1 MKKSDLHMTNQ
12 KAMRI
17 RVVGFVVLLISAVFT
32 EGLGQKFKD
41 IYPTIEQAE
50 DEQALPVLNAYLIN
64 DLDHPGANL
73 LVTMIYDRRYK
84 AADVLTEYE
93 MAVANAQRAKLRLAK
108 CGAIVTERDVKKNS
122 SYYSQFGTGTDSKGR
137 AIVAFSTVSAAL
149 VNKNDSVTSFL
160 NKVPSIYKSFVGAVN
175 SYDQAIKMFYQI
187 NSRYNS
193 LDDLYLLYNDQL
205 GDSLAMLKQAY
216 DSTLYYLDDYKK
228 QIVEYPINN
237 YKQDYVVKDID
248 TYRLSGLITQ
258 SDFLSNNIEI
268 WNYGQWVDDVNK
280 LVGDDISTLRKDI
293 ITYEQNINTSLEKAA
308 KASNFNSFEPID
320 RNKELL
326 FKLKKF
332 DNRSLLASI
341 FQYKNRMQYLKNKTH
356 NTSYYDTASNIDHQ
370 SKYAFYG
377 EMVNDYYLVDSMLK
391 EVKSRMSPI
400 NIDKHK
406 QFIQTYY
413 DGNIGV
419 GEYIGKESKSIKQ
432 GFQEY
437 IGTLREA
444 IMDDI
449 IADTV
454 FTEKIVRFGKRK
466 IPLAVSKTFSIDSIK
481 HGALEATHLKENTD
495 GSRYTAGVH
504 KSTRGIKNAIAYV
517 ARISP
522 NEKVTWYKEYDIAID
537 SAGSDAD
544 NFVTDMQLTSVGCAI
559 IVRSRHLTNQSV
571 LNSLIYI
578 DEEGNE
584 QLNQRLDENAYP
596 RTINYSEKTNSFI
609 IGFRDNDQ
617 NQVLTRESPTTLMNI
632 NVLGDL
638 LWNVS
643 YTFSGTLE
651 NVVNTNDGYILAGNF
666 TAKKDKNGNAVRTKI
681 NEKQTNVYLD
691 FVSDQG
697 VVSNTKLIT
706 SGESFYLTDVVK
718 VNDSNISL
726 LGHKGIYD
734 PAFRKSQSDK
744 DAVYIFTNAKLKV
757 IYSDL

>member
-1 MKKSDLHMTNQ
+1 MKKSILHMISQ
-12 KAMRI
+12 KAMHLRI
-17 RVVGFVVLLISAVFT
+17 VGFVILFSNAVCI

-41 IYPTIEQAE
+41 IYPTIQQAD
-50 DEQALPVLNAYLIN
+50 DEQALPVLNAYLMN
-64 DLDHPGANL
+64 DLDHAGANL
-73 LVTMIYDRRYK
+73 LMTMIYDRRYK

-93 MAVANAQRAKLRLAK
+93 MAVANAQRAKLRLTK
-108 CGAIVTERDVKKNS
+108 CGAVVTEKDVKKNS
-122 SYYSQFGTGTDSKGR
+122 SYYSQFGTGIDSKGR
-137 AIVAFSTVSAAL
+137 AIVAFSTVSAAM
-149 VNKNDSVTSFL
+149 VNKNDSITLFL
-160 NKVPSIYKSFVGAVN
+160 NKAPGIYKSFVGAVN
-175 SYDQAIKMFYQI
+175 SYDKAIKMFYQI

-205 GDSLAMLKQAY
+205 GDSLAMLKKAY

-228 QIVEYPINN
+228 RIAEYPINN
-237 YKQDYVVKDID
+237 YKQDYQIEDID

-280 LVGDDISTLRKDI
+280 LVGDDISLLRKEI
-293 ITYEQNINTSLEKAA
+293 VTYEQNINASLEKAA
-308 KASNFNSFEPID
+308 MASNLTSFQPID

-341 FQYKNRMQYLKNKTH
+341 FQYKDRMQYLKNRTH
-356 NTSYYDTASNIDHQ
+356 NTAYYDTASNIDPQ

-377 EMVNDYYLVDSMLK
+377 EMVNDYYLVDSMIK

-419 GEYIGKESKSIKQ
+419 GEYIGKESKSIKKE
-432 GFQEY
+432 FQEY
-437 IGTLREA
+437 VGTLREA
-444 IMDDI
+444 IVDDI
-449 IADTV
+449 IADTI
-454 FTEKIVRFGKRK
+454 FNEKIVRFGKRK

-481 HGALEATHLKENTD
+481 HGALEATHLKENAD
-495 GSRYTAGVH
+495 GSKYTAGVH
-504 KSTRGIKNAIAYV
+504 KSTKGIRNAIAYV

-537 SAGSDAD
+537 SVGSDSQ
-544 NFVTDMQLTSVGCAI
+544 NFITDMQLTSAGCAI
-559 IVRSRHLTNQSV
+559 IVRSKHLTNQSV

-578 DEEGNE
+578 DEEGKE

-609 IGFRDNDQ
+609 IGFRDHDQ
-617 NQVLTRESPTTLMNI
+617 NQVLTRDSPTTLMNI

-643 YTFSGTLE
+643 FTFSGTLE

-666 TAKKDKNGNAVRTKI
+666 TSKKDKKGNTVRTKI
-681 NEKQTNVYLD
+681 NEKQTNVYMD
-691 FVSDQG
+691 FVTDQG
-697 VVSNTKLIT
+697 VVTNTKLIT

-718 VNDSNISL
+718 VNDSNINL
-726 LGHKGIYD
+726 LGHKGTYD
-734 PAFRKSQSDK
+734 PTIRKSQADK